1 MVDDCSGGNIRYTT
15 VPVYRRRKRSVAPL
29 QLSPSSI
36 SVFHQ
41 CRQRYKFLYVDKLG
55 DKYGR
60 AKPYFTMAN
69 HIHATVKDFLSLH
82 PVRLRTTA
90 AIEKILQ
97 RNWQRYHVGFRGD
110 RDEKRW
116 QEKALAQLRAFV
128 ANHNVSV
135 RPMMMEEFLVAE
147 ITPGLVLRGRIDR
160 VDKEPDGSL
169 HIIDYK
175 TGNMPPE
182 IDWAQLELY
191 ALILSKRFSWPVSKV
206 SYLYLAPS
214 LMSSTEI
221 SMERLGQA
229 HWELLNTARK
239 IRRARKFHPNPGP
252 WCGNCDFLSI
262 CPGKTEVQPF
272 AATEGQL
279 ELWDDL
285 GDD

>member
-1 MVDDCSGGNIRYTT
+1 MVDNHSGGHIRYTT
-15 VPVYRRRKRSVAPL
+15 VPVYRRRKRNVVPL
-29 QLSPSSI
+29 RLSPSSI
-36 SVFHQ
+36 SVFRQ

-60 AKPYFTMAN
+60 ARPYFTMAN

-82 PVRLRTTA
+82 PIRLRTIA
-90 AIEKILQ
+90 AIEKLLQ
-97 RNWQRYHVGFRGD
+97 RNWQRYHVGFRD
-110 RDEKRW
+110 DQDEMRW

-135 RPMMMEEFLVAE
+135 RPVMMEEFLTVA

-160 VDKEPDGSL
+160 VDRESDDSL

-182 IDWAQLELY
+182 IDWTQLELH
-191 ALILSKRFSWPVSKV
+191 ALILSKRLPWPVSRV
-206 SYLYLAPS
+206 SYIYLAPS

-221 SMERLGQA
+221 STERLTQT

-239 IRRARKFHPNPGP
+239 IRRERKFRPSPGP
-252 WCGNCDFLSI
+252 RCGNCDFLSI
-262 CPGKTEVQPF
+262 CPGKTEAQPL
-272 AATEGQL
+272 ATTEGQL